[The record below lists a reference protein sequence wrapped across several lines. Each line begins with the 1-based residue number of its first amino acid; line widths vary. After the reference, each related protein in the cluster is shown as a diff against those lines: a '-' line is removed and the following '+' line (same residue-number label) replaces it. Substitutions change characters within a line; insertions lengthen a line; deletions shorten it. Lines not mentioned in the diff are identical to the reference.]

1 MPRLNPPSL
10 RFAFILILLP
20 AMLST
25 AIADEA
31 SPDSLLITH
40 ELPPVIVSTELAEDD
55 AVSNTGAVSE
65 LDTRD
70 LREQT
75 GASIAD
81 IGPLLPSVRPG
92 VNSRGEALFMLRGA
106 SERHLRVSRDGV
118 PLNLAWDERT
128 DLSLLPAEILS
139 GVRARRGVW
148 SLAAGP
154 GALAGSIELQTR
166 RAPIMGSE
174 TLIDLG
180 AGELGARRLAL
191 LHGRRVGAW
200 GLLTSAALEQRDGWL
215 LPADYTAEFHQ
226 APARRRV
233 GSDLTRR
240 SLFIAL
246 DRTLGGRGALR
257 LSLAAG
263 DADKGVPPESHRE
276 NARFWRYPDSSR
288 RLLAAELELP
298 LAGNGWRLE
307 TGIAVDLAEQEIRVF
322 DDATYLAPALQDSV
336 EHESDRDLGLHGR
349 LLLRGRPMPRLT
361 LLLALHVR
369 DGRHHESL
377 VYGGSEEY
385 YRQLLGAETLEL
397 DLDLSAGWHL
407 RGGLSWLQSDS
418 PASGPHPA
426 RGGDSARDW
435 LLALRRSAVGGELRM
450 GLSRRARFPG
460 LRELYSGAL
469 GQFESNPELAPESQ
483 DLFELGYD
491 LRTRRL
497 GLEVALFAAHLSG
510 GIEKQRLEDGRF
522 RRVNAEALRSL
533 GVETVLALQIG
544 RGLSLNGHALLLSAK
559 RQDGGSYNG
568 TVEDRPEHQGALSMN
583 WAWHGLRCGLEGTW
597 TGPRQSADATD
608 AEDGLRPLPTQG
620 RTQLRVAW
628 HRYLGEGRLRDLE
641 LRLRLDNIGD
651 SIMES
656 QTGLPEAGRS
666 LSLGCRLGLNI

>member
-1 MPRLNPPSL
+1 M
-10 RFAFILILLP
+10 LILFP

-25 AIADEA
+25 AAAEEA
-31 SPDSLLITH
+31 SPDSLLIMH
-40 ELPPVIVSTELAEDD
+40 ELPPVIVSTELVED
-55 AVSNTGAVSE
+55 GASSSPGTASE

-70 LREQT
+70 LREQA
-75 GASIAD
+75 GASVAD
-81 IGPLLPSVRPG
+81 IGPLLPSVRPS
-92 VNSRGEALFMLRGA
+92 VNSRGEVLFMLRGA

-128 DLSLLPAEILS
+128 DLGLLPAEILS
-139 GVRARRGVW
+139 GITARRGVW

-154 GALAGSIELQTR
+154 GALAGSIELRTR
-166 RAPIMGSE
+166 RAPAAGSE

-191 LHGRRVGAW
+191 LHGRRAGAW
-200 GLLTSAALEQRDGWL
+200 GLLASAALERRDGWL
-215 LPADYTAEFHQ
+215 LPGDYTAEFHQ

-233 GSDLTRR
+233 GSDLERR
-240 SLFIAL
+240 SLFVAL
-246 DRTLGGRGALR
+246 DRTLGRRGVLR
-257 LSLAAG
+257 LSLAAA
-263 DADKGVPPESHRE
+263 DADKGVPPEGHRE

-288 RLLAAELELP
+288 RQLATELELP
-298 LAGNGWRLE
+298 LIGEAWRLE
-307 TGIAVDLAEQEIRVF
+307 AGIAVDFAEQEIRVF
-322 DDATYLAPALQDSV
+322 DDATYRTPALLDGV
-336 EHESDRDLGLHGR
+336 EYEHDRDLGLHGR
-349 LLLRGRPMPRLT
+349 LLLRGQPLPRLAM
-361 LLLALHVR
+361 LLALHIR

-377 VYGGSEEY
+377 IYRGPEEY
-385 YRQLLGAETLEL
+385 YRQRLGAETLEL
-397 DLDLSAGWHL
+397 DLDLSAGWTL

-426 RGGDSARDW
+426 RDGDSALDW
-435 LLALRRSAVGGELRM
+435 LMALRRSAAGGELRM

-497 GLEVALFAAHLSG
+497 ALEFALFAAHLSG
-510 GIEKQRLEDGRF
+510 SIEKKRLEDGRF

-533 GVETVLALQIG
+533 GVETELTLRIG
-544 RGLSLNGHALLLSAK
+544 RGLSLDGHALLLSAK
-559 RQDGGSYNG
+559 RQTGGSYNG
-568 TVEDRPEHQGALSMN
+568 AAEDRPEHQGALSLN
-583 WAWHGLRCGLEGTW
+583 WAWRGLRCGLEGGW

-608 AEDGLRPLPTQG
+608 AEDGLRLLPTQG
-620 RTQLRVAW
+620 RTRLRVAW

-651 SIMES
+651 ALVES